1 MKKNLYTSLLAVIMI
16 GCLQA
21 YNIYLQYN
29 SYVETILLD
38 INKTLYQSIDEEC
51 SSRSKKH
58 NREPI
63 GKQHLSFK
71 VFNSEDEIPMSLK
84 NKKEPII
91 DLDTYDIKKLKT
103 EGLINSEVELIT
115 LIRQDSNESKG
126 RPVNLALLDTIFRN
140 NLNEDYEHSIL
151 LLNKE
156 KKVIKTYG
164 RKDIPASWSYSKDY
178 AVSLAHP
185 KFIRVAIHITPS
197 QFIWNS
203 IGTLVLSLL
212 FVLIATICIGY
223 QLKEIKKKD
232 KLLKSR
238 ELSVNS
244 IIHDLKA
251 PINSIVMLMGVIKLK
266 INDQSMISLIQQ
278 TSDKAKQLIA
288 DIESILIA
296 ASGGNRKII
305 LTPKE
310 VNIAELA
317 EIAKSD
323 IDIIYKEKN
332 HQISI
337 DDQTNGYAIA
347 KADRMYMINVI
358 RNLTENAVKYADK
371 GVQVTIAISKKA
383 NKEVI
388 VSISD
393 NGWGIS
399 KKDQKQIFKQ
409 FYRVPHENGPKGH
422 GIGLALVKYVVE
434 AHGGKIITKS
444 EPGKGSTFTFNI
456 PNS

>member
-1 MKKNLYTSLLAVIMI
+1 MKKTLYTSLLAVIMI

-21 YNIYLQYN
+21 YNVYLQYN
-29 SYVETILLD
+29 SYIETTLLD
-38 INKTLYQSIDEEC
+38 IDKILYQSIDEEC
-51 SSRSKKH
+51 SLRSKKS

-63 GKQHLSFK
+63 GKQHFRIK
-71 VFNSEDEIPMSLK
+71 VFKSEDEIPASLK

-91 DLDTYDIKKLKT
+91 DLDTYDIKKLKADGIVNSQAEVLT
-103 EGLINSEVELIT
+103 LIN
-115 LIRQDSNESKG
+115 QDINETKKH
-126 RPVNLALLDTIFRN
+126 PINLALLDIIFRN
-140 NLNEDYEHSIL
+140 NLQKDYKYSIL

-164 RKDIPASWSYSKDY
+164 RKDIPSTWVYSQDY

-185 KFIRVAIHITPS
+185 RFIKVAIHITPS

-212 FVLIATICIGY
+212 FVLIAAICIGY
-223 QLKEIKKKD
+223 QLKEIRKKD
-232 KLLKSR
+232 ELLKNR

-251 PINSIVMLMGVIKLK
+251 PINSVVMLMEVIKLK
-266 INDQSMISLIQQ
+266 VSEPSMLNLIQQ
-278 TSDKAKQLIA
+278 TSDKAKLLVT

-305 LTPKE
+305 LNPKE
-310 VNIAELA
+310 VNFAELA

-323 IDIIYKEKN
+323 INILYKEKE
-332 HQISI
+332 HQINI
-337 DDQTNGYAIA
+337 DDQTNGKAIA
-347 KADRMYMINVI
+347 KADRMYMLNVI
-358 RNLTENAVKYADK
+358 RNLTENAVKYADN
-371 GVQVTIAISKKA
+371 GVQVTITINKKA
-383 NKEVI
+383 NKDVI

-399 KKDQKQIFKQ
+399 TKDQKLIFNQ
-409 FYRVPHENGPKGH
+409 FYRVPHENSPKGH

-434 AHGGKIITKS
+434 SHGGKITTNS
-444 EPGKGSTFTFNI
+444 ELGKGSTFIFNVPI
-456 PNS
+456 S